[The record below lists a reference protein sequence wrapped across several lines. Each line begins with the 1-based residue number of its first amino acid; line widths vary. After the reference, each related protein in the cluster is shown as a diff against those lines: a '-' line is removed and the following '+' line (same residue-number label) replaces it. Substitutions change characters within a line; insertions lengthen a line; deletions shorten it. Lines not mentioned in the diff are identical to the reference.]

1 MPRLAM
7 LIQKYYPHV
16 GGAEKQIQRLI
27 PRLQAR
33 DFEVCIITRHEPGL
47 SRFEMIDGAPVYRL
61 MCPGQNLLPPSSI
74 LQGLSSCFRGCVQT
88 YFMLMKSFHLPSA
101 ALLAKRFFGWP
112 VIVKVFRGGLRGDV
126 YKLKR
131 RLFWKQRFQA
141 LCQGVDSFVVISRE
155 IDQELTALGV
165 PSQKRAFI
173 PNGVDTETFAPL
185 TNSQKVPLR
194 AQLLLPA
201 DGPLV
206 VYLGRLTFEK
216 RVDHLIRIWP
226 TIRAT
231 FPQAQLL
238 VIGTGPEEA
247 ALRAQSMSVPGV
259 KFTGEVIDALSYL
272 QAADLFV
279 LPSATEGLS
288 NSLLEALST
297 GLPVIATAV
306 GGTPDVIAHGENGY
320 LIPPDDLPALK
331 TGLANLLG
339 DPLLPRAPGDAGP
352 PADSGGFF
360 PRFYCKPFGNALS
373 HPARGSNPLD
383 DRTRKEVRS
392 SLIPSV
398 KISHGDN

>member
-1 MPRLAM
+1 MPRVAM

-16 GGAEKQIQRLI
+16 GGAERQIQRLV

-33 DFEVCIITRHEPGL
+33 GFEVCVITRHEPGL
-47 SRFEMIDGAPVYRL
+47 SRFEIIDGASVYRL
-61 MCPGQNLLPPSSI
+61 RCPGPKALAALFYIGGAFTLLSRLRPDLI
-74 LQGLSSCFRGCVQT
+74 HAHEVLS
-88 YFMLMKSFHLPSA
+88 PASA

-112 VIVKVFRGGLRGDV
+112 VIVKVLRGGLRGDV

-131 RLFWKQRFQA
+131 RPFWKQRFRV
-141 LCQGVDSFVVISRE
+141 LCQGVDSFVVISHE

-185 TNSQKVPLR
+185 TDAQKKDLR
-194 AQLLLPA
+194 AQLLPPV

-226 TIRAT
+226 TIRES
-231 FPQAQLL
+231 FSEAQLL
-238 VIGTGPEEA
+238 IIGTGPEEA
-247 ALRAQSMSVPGV
+247 SLRTQSRSVPGV
-259 KFTGEVIDALSYL
+259 KFTGQVNDALSYL

-297 GLPVIATAV
+297 GLPVLATSV

-320 LIPPDDLPALK
+320 LIPPDDLSSLK
-331 TGLANLLG
+331 TGLTVLLG
-339 DPLLPRAPGDAGP
+339 DPDLRARLGTQGRRRIQKDFSLDSIASRLATLYRSLLGT
-352 PADSGGFF
+352 
-360 PRFYCKPFGNALS
+360 
-373 HPARGSNPLD
+373 H
-383 DRTRKEVRS
+383 T
-392 SLIPSV
+392 
-398 KISHGDN
+398 